1 MLQKAQRPVTSTQ
14 TLEYLFHEYWP
25 HIIFVVS
32 LVISLA
38 AAVHIAM
45 TKRDARAAI
54 GWVGVVM
61 LSPILGTLLYII
73 AGINRVREKRVSQQ
87 RSETHLDAYPDMRPS
102 DVDLL
107 HTFGAALAGQKTL
120 GDRVSEFPLLDG
132 NLVQILAGGDN
143 TYPAMLEAIRNAKTC
158 IAMQSY
164 IFDHDRIGMEI
175 AQALVDA
182 HQRGVQ
188 VRVLVDAVGEKY
200 SHPPISRIFAQ
211 HKVPHARFMSTGL
224 GFRLA
229 YANMRSHRKILVIDG
244 CLGFTGGMNIREA
257 FTHQYGGDNMALD
270 THFRLEGPIV
280 SQLMYGFAH
289 DWEFTTG
296 ESLYDTQCDW
306 FPVIPTP
313 GYVPARCVPSGPD
326 QALGSNHSMI
336 MGALAAA
343 QHHVMI
349 QTPYFLPDPALI
361 GALATTARRGV
372 TVDIVI
378 PGQNNLRLVDFAM
391 KAQIDLVIA
400 NGCRVWRTNG
410 GFDHSKLMTLDDTY
424 SYVGSSNMDPRSLR
438 LNFEM
443 DVEIYDRNTADW
455 IKQRIQSQIDSATL
469 VTLEHLN
476 SQPFLNRLRNKIIWL
491 ASPYL

>member
-1 MLQKAQRPVTSTQ
+1 MTT
-14 TLEYLFHEYWP
+14 TTELENLFHEYWP

-32 LVISLA
+32 LVISLG

-45 TKRDARAAI
+45 NKRDARAAI

-73 AGINRVREKRVSQQ
+73 AGINRVRAERVSQQ

-102 DVDLL
+102 NVNL
-107 HTFGAALAGQKTL
+107 TETYGSAIAGQKLL
-120 GDRVSEFPLLDG
+120 GDRISEFPLLDG
-132 NLVQILAGGDN
+132 NLIQILPGGDS
-143 TYPAMLEAIRNAKTC
+143 TYPAMLEAIRNARHC

-164 IFDHDRIGMEI
+164 IFDHDRIGLQI

-182 HQRGVQ
+182 HERGVE

-200 SHPPISRIFAQ
+200 SRPPISRVFAQ
-211 HKVPHARFMSTGL
+211 NKVPHARFMSTGL
-224 GFRLA
+224 GLKLA

-244 CLGFTGGMNIREA
+244 TLGFTGGMNIRQE
-257 FTHQYGGDNMALD
+257 FMHEYGGEHTARD
-270 THFRLEGPIV
+270 THFRLEGPVV

-296 ESLYDTQCDW
+296 ESLYGAACNW
-306 FPVIPTP
+306 FPTAHTP

-326 QALGSNHSMI
+326 QTLGSNHSML

-349 QTPYFLPDPALI
+349 QTPYFLPDAALI
-361 GALATTARRGV
+361 GALATTARRGI

-378 PGQNNLRLVDFAM
+378 PGKNNLRMVDFAM
-391 KAQIDLVIA
+391 KAQIDLVIQT
-400 NGCRVWRTNG
+400 GCRVWRSNG
-410 GFDHSKLMTLDDTY
+410 GFDHSKLMTVDDVW

-438 LNFEM
+438 LNFEL
-443 DVEIYDRNTADW
+443 DVEIYDRNTAGW
-455 IKQRIQSQIDSATL
+455 ISQRIQSQIDTATQ
-469 VTLEHLN
+469 VTLEQLQ
-476 SQPFLNRLRNKIIWL
+476 SQPFINRLRNKIIWL